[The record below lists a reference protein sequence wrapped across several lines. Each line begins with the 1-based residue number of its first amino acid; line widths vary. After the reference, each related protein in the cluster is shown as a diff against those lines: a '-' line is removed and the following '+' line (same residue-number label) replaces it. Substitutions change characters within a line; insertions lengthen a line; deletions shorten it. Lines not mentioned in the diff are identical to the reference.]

1 MADTIQWSPYLEKM
15 REELNQLTLKEIRHV
30 EGHAIMPAQEF
41 KTSQVHG
48 GLSAYSVEKIEKI
61 AIGTFYLNETI
72 HYGFCTIIPDDSHNM
87 PLFIS
92 LWEEGEREITFLVD
106 LMPTVDSLIDE
117 EYRKKY
123 LESVQPLWERYAS
136 LPGICPVESDVVRSL
151 CSIIYTAARVP
162 IDKEGMR
169 LAVLAP
175 HPEYLK
181 NYISFV
187 QEATEVEDRAKRK
200 EVERKKKALRRTLR
214 ESFAHEILKKTVAKT
229 VGDNLL
235 ELMRIVLF

>member
-15 REELNQLTLKEIRHV
+15 QAQLGQLRTKELRQYEGRDITPILEIKNPQLR
-30 EGHAIMPAQEF
+30 GGF
-41 KTSQVHG
+41 K
-48 GLSAYSVEKIEKI
+48 AYSAEKIEKI
-61 AIGTFYLNETI
+61 GIGTFYLNETI

-169 LAVLAP
+169 LAALAP

-200 EVERKKKALRRTLR
+200 EVERKKKALRKTLR
-214 ESFAHEILKKTVAKT
+214 ESFAHEILRNTVAKT
-229 VGDNLL
+229 VGNNLL